1 MRLPCLTPVQ
11 SNTGSLWTL
20 CHCAYSL
27 AQTCASFQAVL
38 CALAEPLT
46 GLCPLWPCT
55 CTHRAQR
62 MPRASSALPRAPRQ
76 GPIDFLP
83 SADLLVRNMER
94 QWGEVD
100 RYRGIAT
107 SATGARL
114 GARGRS
120 PVSTLWMHPGRL
132 RSAQEGH
139 T

>member
-1 MRLPCLTPVQ
+1 
-11 SNTGSLWTL
+11 
-20 CHCAYSL
+20 
-27 AQTCASFQAVL
+27 
-38 CALAEPLT
+38 
-46 GLCPLWPCT
+46 
-55 CTHRAQR
+55 

-107 SATGARL
+107 SATGARV